1 MSISS
6 EITRISNAK
15 TAIAESIANKGVTVP
30 SGTKIDGMATLIDSI
45 PTGGSGG
52 DTSETWVLN
61 ESPSITRNTF
71 VYVQIQFVSNGQTFS
86 RINISRLE
94 ANGIKYDN
102 VNAYQLG
109 AESSWV
115 LENYRKVTFATAP
128 TGDLLTWLQSNA
140 VKQAHDTAVQP
151 SKALT
156 VTSNGTTTITPDAPY
171 DAIKQVDLTV
181 NVESSGN
188 GFKVTFPATATNW
201 DKVQDASLLF
211 SDGTQKP
218 FVSYSSVSGQ
228 TIENV
233 VGIICLAS
241 NVSYVLKMTL
251 SKGKIALIH
260 YPSSQFRITT
270 SPGTT
275 EAFYAAGDKT
285 FWWPISDMVISSI
298 EMYNTD

>member
-45 PTGGSGG
+45 QTGGSG

-61 ESPSITRNTF
+61 EKPDTSRNI
-71 VYVQIQFVSNGQTFS
+71 YIDVQIQFVSNGQTFA
-86 RINISRLE
+86 RIKVDRVEIM
-94 ANGIKYDN
+94 GINYDD
-102 VNAYQLG
+102 VHVYVLG
-109 AESSWV
+109 AVTPWV

-140 VKQAHDTAVQP
+140 VKQASDTAVQP

-171 DAIKQVDLTV
+171 DTIKQVDLTV
-181 NVESSGN
+181 NVTSGGN

-218 FVSYSSVSGQ
+218 FLSYSSVSGQ
-228 TIENV
+228 TVENV
-233 VGIICLAS
+233 VGIMCLAN
-241 NVSYVLKMTL
+241 NVNYVLKMTL

-260 YPSSQFRITT
+260 YPSSSFRITT
-270 SPGTT
+270 SPGMT
-275 EAFYAAGDKT
+275 EAFYAGGDKT
-285 FWWPISDMVISSI
+285 FWWPISDTVISSI